1 MSSRTKSAA
10 IEQVQKMAHDP
21 DWTAR
26 LFAAACLWKYRE
38 LNAPELVELL
48 AKDENELVRKLAQ
61 ELKLVSVTP

>member
-1 MSSRTKSAA
+1 MSMPGA

-38 LNAPELVELL
+38 LKDPELIEQLGN
-48 AKDENELVRKLAQ
+48 DEHELVRKIAQ
-61 ELKLVSVTP
+61 ELEHATVAH